1 MAKVDPEKYPLNNK
15 TRLAKGDT
23 VRIGIFLMLFGIL
36 LCAGGFFLSW
46 YEGDW
51 GPAYY
56 EAMYGTGF
64 MSDFTL
70 MVNVSKIGG
79 AVMLAVGGI
88 LYLIGKKKDPVIE

>member
-1 MAKVDPEKYPLNNK
+1 
-15 TRLAKGDT
+15 
-23 VRIGIFLMLFGIL
+23 
-36 LCAGGFFLSW
+36 
-46 YEGDW
+46 
-51 GPAYY
+51 
-56 EAMYGTGF
+56 